1 MQARPG
7 RRSIKHVQHSKYN
20 CATYCV
26 ELAWFE
32 PLQCGTARESALERL
47 RSGGNPVLVVTHHA
61 RYFPA
66 KE

>member
-1 MQARPG
+1 MFSIVNIIAQRIASGLPG
-7 RRSIKHVQHSKYN
+7 LSRCN
-20 CATYCV
+20 AG
-26 ELAWFE
+26 L
-32 PLQCGTARESALERL
+32 PRESALERL